1 MSYRY
6 EAALATRPARM
17 IMKMISPRIA
27 GPPPPELLELR
38 EGTAAVMWPYP
49 TAIAVVPAH
58 FRHV

>member
-38 EGTAAVMWPYP
+38 EGL
-49 TAIAVVPAH
+49 
-58 FRHV
+58 RR